1 MSNKNNITGTDYQA
15 LIEKA
20 VEKDRDFGKEVS
32 RELTADIVV
41 VGSGAAGM
49 PAAVE
54 AVNAGKKVI
63 LVEHAHTVG
72 GNGIL
77 TEGLLAVD
85 SPLSRAQNVH
95 VSVDEVV
102 KHEQNSFH
110 YETDGARLYEM
121 VRDSGK
127 NIQWLIDNGVQFTG
141 EVDADMSDG
150 YVRVYH
156 WFAPKYQ
163 GTGFINPLKET
174 FEKKGGV
181 ILLDTDAKR
190 VIQDASGKVTGLY
203 AIDAEGKVLRI
214 NAGAVILATGGFEN
228 NRDILASRGY
238 DPDHLKY
245 FGAPGHDGS
254 GLYMALDAGGAN
266 YLEKSALLESPTNLN
281 MPIRGNAFMQIWMN
295 LVGDSILVN
304 EDGERFFDES
314 AGTEMRGYPMLAVR
328 NQAGKGV
335 FEIYSDDILNA
346 AIARMKYNEPRQV
359 ENAKALWPE
368 TLAQHAAYAWKA
380 DTIEELA
387 KESGIR
393 YETLKETIDN
403 YNLFASKRRHDDQF
417 GKAPEHLWR
426 IDPPY
431 YCVKYTDVQY
441 ITTFGG
447 VHTGR
452 HSEVLDERHQPV
464 PGLYAVGTLGTELWN
479 GHYTICVPGGANAFN
494 VDSGRKAAIH
504 AIQNYTRAEEGAE
517 K

>member
-1 MSNKNNITGTDYQA
+1 MSKENMTGTVYQE
-15 LIEKA
+15 LIDRG
-20 VEKDRDFGKEVS
+20 VEKGRDFAAEVS
-32 RELTADIVV
+32 KVLNTDIAV
-41 VGSGAAGM
+41 VGSGASGL

-54 AVNAGKKVI
+54 AVNEGKRVTLI
-63 LVEHAHTVG
+63 EHAHTAG

-95 VSVDEVV
+95 VSVSDVV
-102 KHEQNSFH
+102 KLEQNSFH

-121 VRDSGK
+121 VRDSGE

-150 YVRVYH
+150 YVRTYH
-156 WFAPKYQ
+156 WFAPKYS

-174 FEKKGGV
+174 FEAKGGV
-181 ILLDTDAKR
+181 LLLDTDAR
-190 VIQDASGKVTGLY
+190 RLIRDAAGKVTGLY
-203 AIDAEGKVLRI
+203 AQAQGKVI
-214 NAGAVILATGGFEN
+214 QVNAKAVILATGGFEN

-254 GLYMALDAGGAN
+254 GLFMAFDAGGAN

-281 MPIRGNAFMQIWMN
+281 LPIKGNAFMQIWMN

-328 NQAGKGV
+328 SQAGKGV
-335 FEIYSDDILNA
+335 FEIYSEDILNA
-346 AIARMKYNEPRQV
+346 AISRMKYNEPRQV
-359 ENAKALWPE
+359 ENAKALWPDA
-368 TLAQHAAYAWKA
+368 LAEHAEFAYKA
-380 DTIEELA
+380 DTIEDLA
-387 KESGIR
+387 AQSGIH

-452 HSEVLDERHQPV
+452 HSEVLDEQHHAI

-479 GHYTICVPGGANAFN
+479 GHYTICIPGGANAFN
-494 VDSGRKAAIH
+494 VDSARLAVEDAVRK
-504 AIQNYTRAEEGAE
+504 YC
-517 K
+517 